1 MNGGGERRSGWK
13 LMVCVCRRVPGR
25 LLKLLETIILH
36 VGSLPETTSTAP
48 VTRTTAM
55 PWTTATVRVRVG
67 WIISRR
73 RVRGILRLRGI
84 EDGSRD
90 RFKFGN
96 APLPFVKES
105 MSEEK

>member
-1 MNGGGERRSGWK
+1 MHVQEGARKIVE
-13 LMVCVCRRVPGR
+13 
-25 LLKLLETIILH
+25 LLETIILH

-48 VTRTTAM
+48 VTPTTAM

-73 RVRGILRLRGI
+73 VRGILTLRGI

-96 APLPFVKES
+96 ACLFHL
-105 MSEEK
+105 